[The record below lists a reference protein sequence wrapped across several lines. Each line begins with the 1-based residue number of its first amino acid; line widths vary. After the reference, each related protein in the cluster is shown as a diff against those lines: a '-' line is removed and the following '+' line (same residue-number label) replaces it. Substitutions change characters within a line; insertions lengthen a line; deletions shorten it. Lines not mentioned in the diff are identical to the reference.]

1 MGRHDD
7 EDGEVRKEK
16 KEKSKHKHKDKDSH
30 KEKSHKHKEKREKK
44 DDTVLA
50 KSEAEQEADVAN
62 GLPLPPRSGENG
74 TGNETDVQGV
84 GKEEVRKSTDDRHGR
99 QPDGASKEKSERQPK
114 EKESTRDKSRQSD
127 KDRDSRREKDGD
139 RHRQKDRDREEG
151 SRRSEKETRKDRE
164 DERDRDERRRH
175 DKDRDRRKDDRDTDV
190 KEDSHRRE
198 RREKDR
204 EERTRAEKLGEPEK
218 DGRSAA
224 AASVSVAADP
234 EGDYMEED
242 LPGLPPAAAGE
253 AASAEEPFAKD
264 IKPQVQES
272 GGEISM
278 SIEETNRVRI
288 SLGLKP
294 LSLETEKE
302 QRQKEA
308 AAREAK
314 RAEEEKEAK
323 AAELAEKVKS
333 LREKRLEQEQLR
345 KVKTLGAASEDV
357 DDLAAWVTKSRALE
371 EKAKAEARAKALK
384 QARMLEEQDD
394 EFEDSDE
401 KGGAGAPLRNAKELA
416 GMKVK
421 HNAEELNEGETV
433 ILTLADRNI
442 LDDKGDLDDEA
453 DELENALVIEQKK
466 REKAR
471 RAAVKNKPLFE
482 EDGKQRG
489 MLDKYDEEED
499 DAGMEID
506 ETGAVN
512 DEKARKQAEIRA
524 KLAAAQQSAAST
536 AQPSYDARSEYFTKE
551 EMAELFKP
559 KKKKTKKKLRKK
571 DAMEDLSFLEAEAEA
586 AAAAGVTD
594 HGSRGSRAG
603 PAETAEAKRERE
615 AAIKEERYKAAL
627 EKANYASLVLK
638 EDAGQEEEGTL
649 GEDEDELQEV
659 LARARRAAAAKKE
672 EEAAAAEGPSVA
684 RIAEEAA
691 RRRAAEE
698 AQRAADAAAGEDM
711 MFTETA
717 EFARGIQIE
726 AAKEPAAKE
735 SSSHMGIDDDVQEH
749 QPKVAPKAEPTQD
762 AHWGSWVAASA
773 DADKDADADME
784 DADEDEGAATAEL
797 LKESVTHEKVVGKG
811 LGATLA
817 LLHERGELNDT
828 IQWAGR
834 NNDVMAAQHL
844 TRSGQLKDVYSGG
857 RAASALDEKIERA
870 LTQRDEFGNIM
881 TPKERFR
888 NLCYGFHGIF
898 PSKNKQDKRFKKI
911 AEEREKMKRALGA
924 GDGEDNTVARMH
936 AVQEQTATP
945 YLVLSGKVKPGQSSD
960 PTSGFATVER
970 EPVALTPV
978 LGGGQT
984 PLTGNRKVEAMLGV
998 KRPRDGDASMAP
1010 PPPRKP
1016 KS

>member
-1 MGRHDD
+1 MGRHDE
-7 EDGEVRKEK
+7 EDGEMRKEK
-16 KEKSKHKHKDKDSH
+16 KEK
-30 KEKSHKHKEKREKK
+30 RE
-44 DDTVLA
+44 TGA
-50 KSEAEQEADVAN
+50 
-62 GLPLPPRSGENG
+62 
-74 TGNETDVQGV
+74 GNETD

-99 QPDGASKEKSERQPK
+99 QPDGASKEKSEREPR
-114 EKESTRDKSRQSD
+114 EKEGARDRGRQSD
-127 KDRDSRREKDGD
+127 KERDSRREKDGD
-139 RHRQKDRDREEG
+139 RHRQKERDGGEG
-151 SRRSEKETRKDRE
+151 SRRSEVEIRKDRD
-164 DERDRDERRRH
+164 DERGRDERRRH
-175 DKDRDRRKDDRDTDV
+175 DKDRDKRKDDRDTDN

-198 RREKDR
+198 RIDRDRDR
-204 EERTRAEKLGEPEK
+204 EERTSGVKLGEPEK
-218 DGRSAA
+218 NGRSAA
-224 AASVSVAADP
+224 AASVSVAADSV
-234 EGDYMEED
+234 GDYMEED
-242 LPGLPPAAAGE
+242 LPGPPPAAPAE

-308 AAREAK
+308 AAREAR

-323 AAELAEKVKS
+323 AAELAEKVKT

-357 DDLAAWVTKSRALE
+357 DDLGAWVTKSRALE

-394 EFEDSDE
+394 ELEDSDE
-401 KGGAGAPLRNAKELA
+401 EGGAGAPLRSAKELA

-471 RAAVKNKPLFE
+471 RAAVKQKPLFE

-536 AQPSYDARSEYFTKE
+536 VQPSYDARSEYFTKE

-571 DAMEDLSFLEAEAEA
+571 DAMEDLSFLEAEAEM

-627 EKANYASLVLK
+627 EKANYASLALK
-638 EDAGQEEEGTL
+638 EDPGQEEEGTL

-698 AQRAADAAAGEDM
+698 AQRASDAAAGEDM

-735 SSSHMGIDDDVQEH
+735 SSSHMGIDDDVQQQ

-762 AHWGSWVAASA
+762 AHWGSWVAAGA

-797 LKESVTHEKVVGKG
+797 LKESVTHEKAVGKG

-898 PSKNKQDKRFKKI
+898 PSKNKQDKRFKKV

-924 GDGEDNTVARMH
+924 GDGDDNSVARMH

-960 PTSGFATVER
+960 PASGFATVER

-978 LGGGQT
+978 LGGGKT

-998 KRPRDGDASMAP
+998 KRPRDGDSSMAP
-1010 PPPRKP
+1010 PPARKP
-1016 KS
+1016 KH